1 MLDYELKI
9 SSRKTVALE
18 VSRDARLIVRA
29 PRGMQRREI
38 ERFVAAHELWAIEKL
53 SIARARKTALDT
65 LSDIEIEALK
75 EQAKRELPYLTEKY
89 ADKMGLVPKRVR
101 ITDAKTRFGSCG
113 RDGNICYSWRLMLYP
128 AAAREYVVVHE
139 LCHLRHFD
147 HSREF
152 YALLE
157 SVLPDHLA
165 RRALLKQPIA
175 NRQG

>member
-9 SSRKTVALE
+9 SSRRTLALE

-29 PRGMQRREI
+29 PRGMRKSEI
-38 ERFVAAHELWAIEKL
+38 DRFVAAHESWATEKL
-53 SIARARKTALDT
+53 DAARARKTAFDALGEA
-65 LSDIEIEALK
+65 EIEALK
-75 EQAKRELPYLTEKY
+75 AQAEKILPPLTEKY
-89 ADKMGLVPKRVR
+89 AAAMGLAPKRVR
-101 ITDAKTRFGSCG
+101 ITGAKTRFGSCG

-147 HSREF
+147 HSPAF

-157 SVLPDHLA
+157 SVLPDYRA
-165 RRALLKQPIA
+165 RRALLKQPTA
-175 NRQG
+175 EQR